1 MLDIFTTHES
11 EVRSYCRNWP
21 TVFERA
27 KGDHIWN
34 TEGRQYIDFF
44 AGAGTLNYGHNPEP
58 MKSALIEYLQND
70 GITHSLDA
78 HTVAR
83 GKFLE
88 AFHAT
93 ILEPRGFDHKVM
105 FPGPTGTNAVEAA
118 LKLARKATGRD
129 TVVSFTNAFHGM
141 TLGSLAITGNSMKRQ
156 GAGVALGNAVA
167 MPYDGFLD
175 GPVDSIEYFE
185 AFLED
190 SGSGVE
196 VPAMVILET
205 VQAEGGINV
214 AGFDWLRRLAAL
226 CERHGILLAIDDIQ
240 VGCGRT
246 GQFFSFDDV
255 GITPDIICLSKSLSG
270 YGLPLAV
277 TLMRPDLDVWSPG
290 EHNGTFRGHNPAM
303 VTATAALEHWRTG
316 NFADD
321 VRVKGQEVGDTL
333 VEITETHPELGGEVK
348 GRGMIKGIAFDDPAV
363 ASRIARHAFER
374 GLIIET
380 AGPDDEVLKLLPPL
394 TIEPDT
400 LREGL
405 GIIAES
411 ARFVAERLDTDA
423 SGAVSAGTKGTD
435 S

>member
-1 MLDIFTTHES
+1 MIDIFTTHES

-21 TVFERA
+21 AVFERS
-27 KGDHIWN
+27 KGDHIWD
-34 TEGRQYIDFF
+34 TDGRRYIDFF
-44 AGAGTLNYGHNPEP
+44 AGAGSLNYGHNPEP
-58 MKSALIEYLQND
+58 MKTALIEYLTND

-78 HTVAR
+78 HTVAKAR
-83 GKFLE
+83 FIE
-88 AFHAT
+88 AFTQT
-93 ILEPRGFDHKVM
+93 ILQPRGLDHKIM

-156 GAGVALGNAVA
+156 GAGVALGNAVS
-167 MPYDGFLD
+167 MPFDGFLD
-175 GPVDSIEYFE
+175 GPIDSLDYFQ

-196 VPAMVILET
+196 LPAMVILET
-205 VQAEGGINV
+205 VQAEGGLNV

-255 GITPDIICLSKSLSG
+255 GITPDIICMSKSLSG
-270 YGLPLAV
+270 YGLPLAI
-277 TLMRPDLDVWSPG
+277 TMMRPDLDVWSPG
-290 EHNGTFRGHNPAM
+290 EHNGTFRGHNPAF
-303 VTATAALEHWRTG
+303 VTATAALGHWKTHD
-316 NFADD
+316 FTDE
-321 VRVKGQEVGDTL
+321 VRVKGQEIGDRL
-333 VEITETHPELGGEVK
+333 VDIAAAHPDLGGEVK
-348 GRGMIKGIAFDDPAV
+348 GRGMIKGIAFEDSSV
-363 ASRIARHAFER
+363 ASRIARICFDK

-380 AGPDDEVLKLLPPL
+380 AGPEDEVLKLLPAL
-394 TIEPDT
+394 SIEPDT
-400 LREGL
+400 LQEGL
-405 GIIAES
+405 DIISEATEIVS
-411 ARFVAERLDTDA
+411 ARRDGDT
-423 SGAVSAGTKGTD
+423 VSTSRKGTH